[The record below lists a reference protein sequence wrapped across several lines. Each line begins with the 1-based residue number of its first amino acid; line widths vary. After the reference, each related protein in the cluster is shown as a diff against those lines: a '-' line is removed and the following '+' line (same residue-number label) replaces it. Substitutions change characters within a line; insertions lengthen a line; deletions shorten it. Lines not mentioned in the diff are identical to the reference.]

1 MGLLYTVIIQVGLA
15 STPQSECGDF
25 NTLVKEAKE
34 SLWIGDVP
42 AMQQNLKEAERSLDC
57 TKLMNTDT
65 VQTSIGD
72 FVLLNAYSAHL
83 EKQEDHRTF
92 WLQQSV
98 DLQYWDPNFGPEIQS
113 LREDLRSTEPIVI
126 SILPAVGDGAYQM
139 TVDGDAVDSNSASEG
154 IHWIEVYNQDQRL
167 FAEFMNVQTGSF
179 IDVTAVMSLDSSKE
193 HVSVWAAGAV
203 FFATTALSTHT
214 AAMSSH
220 QQYGAADSLSD
231 LEGLRVQ
238 TWRWGQGSIASGVL
252 AVLCLAKWAGD
263 TWGMDSGQTSDNI
276 VEDVE

>member
-1 MGLLYTVIIQVGLA
+1 MGLLYSLIIQVGLA
-15 STPQSECGDF
+15 NVPTVECGNFDA
-25 NTLVKEAKE
+25 LVADAK
-34 SLWIGDVP
+34 SALWIGDVP
-42 AMQQNLKEAERSLDC
+42 LMQQNLQEAERSLDC
-57 TKLMNTDT
+57 TKVMNTDT
-65 VQTSIGD
+65 MQASIGD
-72 FVLLNAYSAHL
+72 FVLLKAYFAHL
-83 EKQEDHRTF
+83 EQQEDHRTF

-98 DLQYWDPNFGPEIQS
+98 NLQYWNPNFGPEIQS
-113 LREDLRSTEPIVI
+113 LREDLRPTEPIVI

-139 TVDGDAVDSNSASEG
+139 TVDGDVVDSYSASEG

-167 FAEFMNVQTGSF
+167 FAQFMNVQTGSF
-179 IDVTAVMSLDSSKE
+179 IDLSAIMSVDPVKGR
-193 HVSVWAAGAV
+193 VSVWAAGAV

-220 QQYGAADSLSD
+220 QQYGAADSLAD
-231 LEGLRVQ
+231 LEDLRVQ

-263 TWGMDSGQTSDNI
+263 TWRMDSDQTSVNI